1 MSRKRLLLYTM
12 GDKSLSHDVDAL
24 RCTSQC
30 FKDLLL
36 VSSGNEVYVNNF
48 ITSYRPSGNE
58 VYVNDVTVSQAIRQ

>member
-1 MSRKRLLLYTM
+1 MSRKRLLLYIM

-36 VSSGNEVYVNNF
+36 VSSGNEVYVN
-48 ITSYRPSGNE
+48 
-58 VYVNDVTVSQAIRQ
+58 DVTVSQAIRQ